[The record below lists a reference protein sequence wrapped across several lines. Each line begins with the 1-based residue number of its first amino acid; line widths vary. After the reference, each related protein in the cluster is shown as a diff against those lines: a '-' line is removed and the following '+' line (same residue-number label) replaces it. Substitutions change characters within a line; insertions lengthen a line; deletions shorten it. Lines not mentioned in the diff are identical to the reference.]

1 MSSANQSQN
10 KPILVIG
17 DLHLKPSNLK
27 TARRLFDFIEE
38 DDRFKKVDHLVLLG
52 DVYDTKAIIRSEAQN
67 FLFSYLSNTRFKN
80 VSIIVGNHDYEN
92 LECQQSS
99 LDPLKY
105 LSCVITPNPKNVF
118 IYSDQEVQYDYDY
131 RLAFIPYIHDPKKF
145 VDLVTKNSEKLK
157 KCSYVF
163 CHQGFQGFD
172 LGGGILDESGVDIS
186 ILPPTNF
193 IVGHYHK
200 SQRNK
205 IVLYPGTPFSHSF
218 GEANQTKQVLLLE
231 GSSFRFIDTNLPQ
244 HYKFKFDAS
253 TGNFDFQFGVFEKKI
268 KSDDLIDVVVSCK
281 KSDQNRYDKSFIEK
295 TVGISLENLKL
306 RYSFTDSESI
316 IRIDE
321 GMTIEKMFEKYLTIK
336 QRPNLLAKGLEYLN
350 NASL

>member
-10 KPILVIG
+10 KPVLVIG

-27 TARRLFDFIEE
+27 IARRLFDFIETDE
-38 DDRFKKVDHLVLLG
+38 QFSMVNHLVLLG

-67 FLFSYLSNTRFKN
+67 FLFSYLSNTRFED
-80 VSIIVGNHDYEN
+80 VSIVVGNHDYEN
-92 LECQQSS
+92 LECQQSA
-99 LDPLKY
+99 LDPLKC
-105 LSCVITPNPKNVF
+105 LKNVF
-118 IYSDQEVQYDYDY
+118 VLNKQEVQYYHDYK
-131 RLAFIPYIHDPKKF
+131 LAFIPYIHDPKKF
-145 VDLVTKNSEKLK
+145 VDLVTKDTEKLK

-163 CHQGFQGFD
+163 CHQGFKGFD

-200 SQRNK
+200 SQRDK
-205 IVLYPGTPFSHSF
+205 SVLYPGTPFSHSF
-218 GEANQTKQVLLLE
+218 GEANQTKQILLLE
-231 GSSFRFIDTNLPQ
+231 GSSLRFIDTNLPQ

-253 TGNFDFQFGVFEKKI
+253 KESFDFLFDVFKKKI
-268 KSDDLIDVVVSCK
+268 KSDDVIDVVVSCK

-295 TVGISLENLKL
+295 AVGVSLDSLKL
-306 RYSFTDSESI
+306 RYSFTDSQSI